1 MEPNLPPN
9 NIVVITNAQKSGGAT
24 LVPSKDSAKRYGSL
38 HKTFVRSETKLSTI
52 LEPESIVW
60 CAQINLRSIY

>member
-24 LVPSKDSAKRYGSL
+24 LVPSKDSAKR
-38 HKTFVRSETKLSTI
+38 
-52 LEPESIVW
+52 
-60 CAQINLRSIY
+60 